1 MTAPF
6 RIDRPV
12 GRASPVV
19 AHVPHAGTRIP
30 ATERRALLLDDAG
43 LAHELLVMTDHHTD
57 ALFAWVVAQ
66 GATALVN
73 QWSRLVMDPERFED
87 AVQEPMELVG
97 QGVVYTRASDGR
109 ALRQG
114 DARAR
119 ARLVDELYRPWHRA
133 LSTLVDEAL
142 AAFDACLV
150 LDCHSF
156 GTVPLPSEA
165 DQDPG
170 RPDVC
175 VGTDGWHTPPSLA
188 DALEAA
194 LRAEGFVVRRDSPFA
209 GALVPAEHHRRDP
222 RVRAVMLEVRRGL
235 YCDETTGDLLP
246 GWRDVAR
253 RLERASVAAGLLGAA

>member
-1 MTAPF
+1 M
-6 RIDRPV
+6 
-12 GRASPVV
+12 
-19 AHVPHAGTRIP
+19 
-30 ATERRALLLDDAG
+30 LLDDAG

-87 AVQEPMELVG
+87 AAQGAHGARRPRRCVHTCVG
-97 QGVVYTRASDGR
+97 RSECC
-109 ALRQG
+109 
-114 DARAR
+114 ARAMR
-119 ARLVDELYRPWHRA
+119 GHARLVDELYRPWHRA

-188 DALEAA
+188 DALGPRSAPRGSWCVGTRRSPARWCPPSITAA
-194 LRAEGFVVRRDSPFA
+194 TLGS
-209 GALVPAEHHRRDP
+209 
-222 RVRAVMLEVRRGL
+222 
-235 YCDETTGDLLP
+235 
-246 GWRDVAR
+246 AR
-253 RLERASVAAGLLGAA
+253 